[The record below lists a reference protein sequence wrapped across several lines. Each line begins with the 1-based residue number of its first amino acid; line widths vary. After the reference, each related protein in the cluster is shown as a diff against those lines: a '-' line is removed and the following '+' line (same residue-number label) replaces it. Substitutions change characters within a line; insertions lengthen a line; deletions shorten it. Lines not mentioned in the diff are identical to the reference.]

1 MQTRSKGKSCLL
13 AILAIWESN
22 KDCSALTQHHYVMF
36 VCRENKFAA
45 NLITKAVIR
54 MATSD
59 MNLVTLCAVAGCS
72 VNRVASSK
80 FGFSQIPNTIDSDK
94 RSEKLS

>member
-1 MQTRSKGKSCLL
+1 M
-13 AILAIWESN
+13 AVWESDV
-22 KDCSALTQHHYVMF
+22 DCSLLTQHHYVMF
-36 VCRENKFAA
+36 VCWENKFTA

-54 MATSD
+54 IATSV
-59 MNLVTLCAVAGCS
+59 MNLLTLCAVAGCS

-80 FGFSQIPNTIDSDK
+80 FGFSQLPNTIDSDK

>member
-1 MQTRSKGKSCLL
+1 M
-13 AILAIWESN
+13 AIWESN
-22 KDCSALTQHHYVMF
+22 KDCSALTQNHYVIF
-36 VCRENKFAA
+36 VCWENKFVA
-45 NLITKAVIR
+45 NLITKTVIR
-54 MATSD
+54 MAISD

-80 FGFSQIPNTIDSDK
+80 FGFSQLPNTIDSDK